1 MTVEE
6 NLHEQHLN
14 SFEVVCFAH
23 LGNTLFLFLLCGKK
37 QTHPINIYL
46 PRARAILAQCFE
58 HGHWRFGL
66 SGTHEETERERE
78 IREEEKGEK
87 VG

>member
-1 MTVEE
+1 MTVGE
-6 NLHEQHLN
+6 NLHELHLN

-23 LGNTLFLFLLCGKK
+23 LGNTLFLLLLCGKK
-37 QTHPINIYL
+37 QTHYINIYL

-66 SGTHEETERERE
+66 SGTRQERERE
-78 IREEEKGEK
+78 KDKGRREGGK
-87 VG
+87 